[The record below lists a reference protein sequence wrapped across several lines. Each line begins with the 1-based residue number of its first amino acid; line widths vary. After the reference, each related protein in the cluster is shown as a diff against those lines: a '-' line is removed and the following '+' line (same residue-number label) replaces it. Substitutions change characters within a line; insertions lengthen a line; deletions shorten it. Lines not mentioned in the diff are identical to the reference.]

1 MTSPLMIIILRLQ
14 GRKQT
19 YSMLPWL
26 YLVTDHRARQHLART
41 SATHSAAHCVP
52 VSFFFYQAVIP
63 PFPVQSRLIQVWM
76 QSAQRSLSFLLL
88 AHCRVFSLYTLF
100 SSLSLS
106 AKSSARVFSEEQ
118 IYDDVDIS
126 LTLPLKSVI
135 FKMMFTSERTRNL
148 GHINIYNYVML
159 ARSCF
164 KTSRAFGLA

>member
-1 MTSPLMIIILRLQ
+1 MALFSNWLQSTSKFDKNISDTLSCALC
-14 GRKQT
+14 
-19 YSMLPWL
+19 
-26 YLVTDHRARQHLART
+26 A
-41 SATHSAAHCVP
+41 
-52 VSFFFYQAVIP
+52 SFFLFLSSGYPTIP
-63 PFPVQSRLIQVWM
+63 RAEPLNTGLNAICIAIPLFS
-76 QSAQRSLSFLLL
+76 SL
-88 AHCRVFSLYTLF
+88 AHCRVFSLYSLF